1 MLCEGDFAKLRFL
14 LLPLASAR
22 VTRRAISSPRIDA
35 VLPTLCGDESTCMYG
50 AASIYLKQRCCC
62 SGCRTAA
69 GGNDD
74 AVELQSAE
82 LGRPPN
88 RPVQEA
94 DAPHCKGYNHQAL
107 PRIRE
112 CSNGHGGFNVA
123 VERGRRLVRT
133 ACEAHVLPLSASES
147 RFSCLCPSKSMAM
160 GESISA
166 LGCVRP
172 QSNGRDAPRGVQR
185 AQKRGGTLNIAR
197 GGLEALL
204 QLSSRRPCL
213 HVAWASTQNGP

>member
-1 MLCEGDFAKLRFL
+1 MLCEGNFAKLRFL

-22 VTRRAISSPRIDA
+22 VTRRAFHPLESMQSSRPSAATNRPACIMGLPQSISGNDA
-35 VLPTLCGDESTCMYG
+35 VVEVAGQLLAEAMMLSNCSPQSSGGHPTAQSRTRTHRTAKVITTKPCRGFGNARMIT
-50 AASIYLKQRCCC
+50 AASMLLWKQV
-62 SGCRTAA
+62 
-69 GGNDD
+69 D
-74 AVELQSAE
+74 VW
-82 LGRPPN
+82 
-88 RPVQEA
+88 
-94 DAPHCKGYNHQAL
+94 
-107 PRIRE
+107 
-112 CSNGHGGFNVA
+112 
-123 VERGRRLVRT
+123 T

-147 RFSCLCPSKSMAM
+147 RFSCFCPSKSMAM

-204 QLSSRRPCL
+204 LLSSRRPCL
-213 HVAWASTQNGP
+213 HVAWPSTQSAP